1 MADKVSKTVKFPHV
15 HKMLAGISL
24 LVFTVTMIAGMRADA
39 RFVTITVR
47 ALVAMII
54 VAIIGRVVVKLIA
67 SYEEIH
73 GGEN

>member
-1 MADKVSKTVKFPHV
+1 MAAKTSKTVKFPHV

-24 LVFTVTMIAGMRADA
+24 LVFTVTMIAGMRAEA
-39 RFVTITVR
+39 RFITITVR
-47 ALVAMII
+47 ALVAMIV
-54 VAIIGRVVVKLIA
+54 VAVIGRVVVRLIA